1 MRKFEVGCVY
11 KRLLPPFDVPYMY
24 VYKRKGNKIYFSLN
38 FDLWFTVQVVNNVEV
53 IRIREG
59 SKDKILYSADMP
71 YKWFTEGERYTA
83 FSSLHG
89 QFFTAYYKGVE
100 DNHHVFNINGKDN
113 PCPLLNLPIA
123 RNSIFTIFADLNFI
137 LNYGLQILKQ
147 APDIKPVVKPVVKPE
162 KSKIKRFIVGKEYFY
177 YPYENYRVK
186 VKITKRKRD
195 ESGLMAIYWCDK
207 NMPLTGVF
215 YAKVD
220 KDINAEVVSLY
231 DRYLMRADEVVE
243 DADL

>member
-11 KRLLPPFDVPYMY
+11 KRLLLSSNVSYMY
-24 VYKRKGNKIYFSLN
+24 VYKRKGNKIYFSSRL
-38 FDLWFTVQVVNNVEV
+38 DIWFTVQVVNNVEV
-53 IRIREG
+53 IRIRED
-59 SKDKILYSADMP
+59 SKDEILYSADMP
-71 YKWFTEGERYTA
+71 YKWFTEGERYAA
-83 FSSLHG
+83 FSSVHG

-123 RNSIFTIFADLNFI
+123 RNNIFTIFADLNFI
-137 LNYGLQILKQ
+137 LNYGQQILKQ
-147 APDIKPVVKPVVKPE
+147 APDIKPVIKPKKP
-162 KSKIKRFIVGKEYFY
+162 KIKRFIVGEEYFY
-177 YPYENYRVK
+177 HPYENHRIR

-195 ESGLMAIYWCDK
+195 ESGLTAVYWCDK
-207 NMPLTGVF
+207 DMPLTGVF

>member
-1 MRKFEVGCVY
+1 MRKFEVGHVY
-11 KRLLPPFDVPYMY
+11 KRLLPPFDKPYMCI
-24 VYKRKGNKIYFSLN
+24 YKRNDGLICFSPEL
-38 FDLWFTVQVVNNVEV
+38 DAWFAVSIVNNVEV
-53 IRIREG
+53 VCICEG
-59 SKDKILYSADMP
+59 GKDKILYSADMP

-83 FSSLHG
+83 FSSVHG

-100 DNHHVFNINGKDN
+100 DNHHIFNINGKDN

-123 RNSIFTIFADLNFI
+123 RNSIYTIFADLNFI
-137 LNYGLQILKQ
+137 FNYGQQILKQ
-147 APDIKPVVKPVVKPE
+147 APDIKPDIKPKKP
-162 KSKIKRFIVGKEYFY
+162 KIKRFIVGGEFFY
-177 YPYENYRVK
+177 YPYENHRVK

-195 ESGLMAIYWCDK
+195 VGGLMAVYWCDK

>member
-11 KRLLPPFDVPYMY
+11 KRLLLSSNVSYMY
-24 VYKRKGNKIYFSLN
+24 VYKRKGNKIYFSSKL
-38 FDLWFTVQVVNNVEV
+38 DIWFTVQVVNNVEV
-53 IRIREG
+53 VRIRDDG
-59 SKDKILYSADMP
+59 KDKIVYSADMP
-71 YKWFTEGERYTA
+71 YKWFTEGERYAA
-83 FSSLHG
+83 FSSVHG

-123 RNSIFTIFADLNFI
+123 RNSIYTIFADLNFI
-137 LNYGLQILKQ
+137 FNYGRQILEQ
-147 APDIKPVVKPVVKPE
+147 APDIKPVIKPKKP
-162 KSKIKRFIVGKEYFY
+162 KIKRFIVGKEYFY
-177 YPYENYRVK
+177 CPYPYYKIK

-195 ESGLMAIYWCDK
+195 ESGLIIIDWLNK
-207 NMPLTGVF
+207 SVNIRGTF

-220 KDINAEVVSLY
+220 KDINAEVVSLEN
-231 DRYLMRADEVVE
+231 RYLMRADEVVE